1 MAIFVF
7 SKMTEKK
14 LFQLTTN
21 SFPNNI
27 KAKFHVTTHKEYILT
42 TKHVFYIKHTPDN
55 MRISYKKKERQNQ
68 LFNSAFS
75 VNSGYLLANT
85 HIYCFNTC
93 DIT

>member
-27 KAKFHVTTHKEYILT
+27 KAKFHVTTHTEYILT

-55 MRISYKKKERQNQ
+55 MRISYKKKRDKTSC
-68 LFNSAFS
+68 LIVHS
-75 VNSGYLLANT
+75 LLT
-85 HIYCFNTC
+85 V
-93 DIT
+93 DIS